1 MAIVLIVLVVYLFS
15 IVIQAQQITGLVYNQ
30 QDRFFTHE
38 AEETAQLFNE
48 FEDTERSAINERLNI
63 LTKIL
68 SAHTATIDRPGNVLY
83 GQVLSAHTAIIDI
96 NGKILYGQVANDPS
110 TNKMLIEPSFKD
122 KVLSDKKVVFTGK
135 IDGATEEM
143 FLVAVPLKK
152 DNKIIGSV
160 VIYSP
165 LTGLKQHIN
174 SILGI
179 ALIGALIGI
188 VLATVLSIFVSR
200 KLIRPLIKME
210 ETARHIAEGEFGRQI
225 EVSSEDEVGRL
236 ARTFNRMST
245 QLKEKIEAIER
256 LDRLRQ
262 ELLSDVSHELRTP
275 LTVIQGFSEAVLDGL
290 VKSKEQEKIYL
301 SNIIDE
307 SERLRRLVD
316 DLLNLKEM
324 EAAKTFDE
332 MEYVVLNK
340 LAQVTVE
347 RLKQMADSKEIRL
360 TLTVPEPKITVWG
373 NIDRLK
379 QVLTNLLDN
388 AIKHSEAG
396 GAVCVELGMKNNYT
410 YISVKNSGPGIPSE
424 ELENIWERFYK
435 VDKSRSRRGTGTGLG
450 LSIVKKIVEMHGG
463 KVSVESEPGHGA
475 IFILYLP
482 STEHA

>member
-1 MAIVLIVLVVYLFS
+1 MSKLWLAIVLIVLAVYLFS
-15 IVIQAQQITGLVYNQ
+15 VVIQAQQITSLVYNQ
-30 QDRFFTHE
+30 QARFFINE
-38 AEETAQLFNE
+38 AEEVIILFNKYE
-48 FEDTERSAINERLNI
+48 NTQRSIINDRLDI
-63 LTKIL
+63 LTKVL
-68 SAHTATIDRPGNVLY
+68 SAKTTIMDTDGNTLY
-83 GQVLSAHTAIIDI
+83 GQTSQDQSPSKLLLEPGFREQVLSGKNVVFA
-96 NGKILYGQVANDPS
+96 GKIAGVN
-110 TNKMLIEPSFKD
+110 
-122 KVLSDKKVVFTGK
+122 
-135 IDGATEEM
+135 EEL
-143 FLVAVPLKK
+143 FLVAVPLIK
-152 DNKIIGSV
+152 DNKVIGSV

-165 LTGLKQHIN
+165 IAGMKQHVN
-174 SILGI
+174 NILGI
-179 ALIGALIGI
+179 TLIGALIGI

-200 KLIRPLIKME
+200 KMIRPLAKME
-210 ETARHIAEGEFGRQI
+210 ETARLITEGEIGRQI
-225 EVSSEDEVGRL
+225 QVTSEDEVGRL
-236 ARTFNRMST
+236 ARSFNRMST

-290 VKSKEQEKIYL
+290 VKSKEQENLYL

-316 DLLNLKEM
+316 DLLDLKGM
-324 EAAKTFDE
+324 EAVKSFDE

-340 LAQVTVE
+340 LAQITVE
-347 RLKQMADSKEIRL
+347 RLRNMANSKEITL
-360 TLTVPEPKITVWG
+360 TLTAPEQTITVWG

-396 GAVCVELGMKNNYT
+396 GAVDVELGIKNNYT
-410 YISVKNSGPGIPSE
+410 YISVKNSGSGIPQG

-463 KVSVESEPGHGA
+463 KVSAESEPGHGA
-475 IFILYLP
+475 VFTLYLP
-482 STEHA
+482 HLNELSDQK

>member
-1 MAIVLIVLVVYLFS
+1 MSIILILLGVFLFS
-15 IVIQAQQITGLVYNQ
+15 VVIQAQQITSLVYNQ
-30 QDRFFTHE
+30 QARYFINE
-38 AEETAQLFNE
+38 AEEVVRMYEN
-48 FEDTERSAINERLNI
+48 TERSVINERLEI
-63 LTKIL
+63 LAKFL
-68 SAHTATIDRPGNVLY
+68 SAN
-83 GQVLSAHTAIIDI
+83 TAIMDTAG
-96 NGKILYGQVANDPS
+96 NILYGQTAIDQSP
-110 TNKMLIEPSFKD
+110 NKILLEPSFREQ
-122 KVLSDKKVVFTGK
+122 VLSGNNIVFAGQIAGINK
-135 IDGATEEM
+135 EI
-143 FLVAVPLKK
+143 FLVAVPIKK
-152 DNKIIGSV
+152 DNQIIGSV

-165 LTGLKQHIN
+165 LASMKQHVD
-174 SILGI
+174 SIKGI

-188 VLATVLSIFVSR
+188 VLATVLSMLVSR

-236 ARTFNRMST
+236 ALSFNRMST

-290 VKSKEQEKIYL
+290 VKSKEQEQLYL
-301 SNIIDE
+301 RNIIDE

-316 DLLNLKEM
+316 DLLDLKGM
-324 EAAKTFDE
+324 EAAQTFDE

-340 LAQVTVE
+340 LVQITVD
-347 RLKQMADSKEIRL
+347 RLRYMANSKEIKL
-360 TLTVPEPKITVWG
+360 ALAVPEQNIIVWG

-396 GAVCVELGMKNNYT
+396 GAVRVELGMKNNCT
-410 YISVKNSGPGIPSE
+410 FLSVKNYGPGIPRE

-463 KVSVESEPGHGA
+463 KVSAESEPGHGA
-475 IFILYLP
+475 VFTVYLP
-482 STEHA
+482 STEQA